1 VTVGESPAV
10 ARHRLRL
17 ALRRARLAKGLTQR
31 QVAEALDWSLS
42 KVNRMEA
49 GEVTVSSTDLQA
61 LLRHFD
67 VTDRD
72 RVEQLIEEARAARRR
87 GWWDQPEYRE
97 HLTSAMI
104 QSVQFETEATAIRSF
119 QPTVI
124 PGVLQTR
131 AYASAVVSIWGGELS
146 EADRDSRLEVRA
158 RRREQ
163 LFSRPDPPEYL
174 LVLDESVLLREVG
187 GPRTMSE
194 QLYDL
199 LDLARAGRVN
209 VRVVPLAHSALYAV
223 GLFVIYAKDD
233 EDVALYRESNL
244 ADEVLYSAETIGR
257 HRELFE
263 RIWDQASSVEGSSH
277 MIEARAA
284 TLRSAADRLRPD
296 G

>member
-1 VTVGESPAV
+1 MTVGESPAV

-61 LLRHFD
+61 LLRLFD